1 MDIKSAKEKG
11 AMALFGEKYD
21 NEVRVVSIGD
31 YSSELCGGTHLKNTS
46 QIGLFKIL
54 SEGGV
59 AAGVRRI
66 EAITGRSV
74 YNYMLEKDNDIQN
87 ICNLLKTK
95 EENLSQRVGA
105 ILEENKNLA
114 KELHEVKSKISLQS
128 ADSIL
133 ESKVEIDGVNLITH
147 KFENIDMETLR
158 ETADNLRDKLR
169 SGVVVLANIADDKV
183 NFVVTATKDVIDKGI
198 HSGNIVK
205 EVSKIAGGKGGG
217 RPNMAQAGAN
227 DVTKVDEALISA
239 SDVVKGQIK

>member
-1 MDIKSAKEKG
+1 
-11 AMALFGEKYD
+11 
-21 NEVRVVSIGD
+21 
-31 YSSELCGGTHLKNTS
+31 
-46 QIGLFKIL
+46 
-54 SEGGV
+54 
-59 AAGVRRI
+59 
-66 EAITGRSV
+66 
-74 YNYMLEKDNDIQN
+74 
-87 ICNLLKTK
+87 
-95 EENLSQRVGA
+95 
-105 ILEENKNLA
+105 
-114 KELHEVKSKISLQS
+114 
-128 ADSIL
+128 
-133 ESKVEIDGVNLITH
+133 
-147 KFENIDMETLR
+147 METLR